1 MAHHIG
7 VGGERLM
14 THLRRAIVLLFF
26 SCCIAPL
33 AMGQLTLKVKIQST
47 PMERQLLFAKLNDR
61 AATHHIRFVLVE
73 EGFDYRVAY
82 GVAGPV
88 MTPYGPSAAS
98 ASVTKVFGASG
109 AQLFP
114 SGRDGGW
121 TPDAA
126 ANATAKEII
135 KRIRR
140 LRGI

>member
-1 MAHHIG
+1 MN
-7 VGGERLM
+7 
-14 THLRRAIVLLFF
+14 HLRRSIVILFF
-26 SCCIAPL
+26 LSCIAPL
-33 AMGQLTLKVKIQST
+33 ALAQTTIRIKIQST
-47 PMERQLLFAKLNDR
+47 SPMEKQLLFAKLNER
-61 AATHHIRFVLVE
+61 AATHHIQFVLVE

-88 MTPYGPSAAS
+88 MTPYGPAAPSAA
-98 ASVTKVFGASG
+98 VTKCFDPSG
-109 AQLFP
+109 AELFTFA
-114 SGRDGGW
+114 RDGRW

>member
-1 MAHHIG
+1 
-7 VGGERLM
+7 M
-14 THLRRAIVLLFF
+14 THLRRAIVLLLF

-33 AMGQLTLKVKIQST
+33 AFGQLTLKVKIQST
-47 PMERQLLFAKLNDR
+47 PLERQLLFAKLNDR

-73 EGFDYRVAY
+73 EGFHYRVAY

-88 MTPYGPSAAS
+88 VTPYGPAAAS
-98 ASVTKVFGASG
+98 ASVTKVFDPSG
-109 AQLFP
+109 AELFTFA
-114 SGRDGGW
+114 RDGRW